1 MYSLRGMVD
10 FRLHRAVQMW
20 ERLRAAA
27 EAHPLA
33 QVISIGLAP
42 LARFARDTR
51 LNSDILPGT
60 EVFDEGTNGG
70 YYARRF
76 MAEY

>member
-1 MYSLRGMVD
+1 MYSLRGVVD

-42 LARFARDTR
+42 LAGFARDTC
-51 LNSDILPGT
+51 LNSDILSWT
-60 EVFDEGTNGG
+60 EVCNEGTDGG